1 MSRYIIDLDKH
12 FDDWFNEPEDF
23 SLRSERFYDSLDQF
37 TSRQGL
43 IANLNLWLK
52 AAYLHGVRTAAQDSC
67 DTLRQYATDVAGLQ
81 AQLCTPQK
89 KYDDAADG
97 LMVYWTKALD
107 RKENE

>member
-1 MSRYIIDLDKH
+1 MSRNIIDLDKH

-67 DTLRQYATDVAGLQ
+67 DTLRQYATDLEGCDPRF
-81 AQLCTPQK
+81 CTPSES
-89 KYDDAADG
+89 YDAAYMG
-97 LMVYWTKALD
+97 LMVYWTKVLD